1 MSVEGSA
8 YLDIGDADVSQKCQA
23 KMKTLIISGEMHVFG
38 M

>member
-8 YLDIGDADVSQKCQA
+8 YLDIGDADVSKKCQA
-23 KMKTLIISGEMHVFG
+23 KMQTLMISGEMHGFG